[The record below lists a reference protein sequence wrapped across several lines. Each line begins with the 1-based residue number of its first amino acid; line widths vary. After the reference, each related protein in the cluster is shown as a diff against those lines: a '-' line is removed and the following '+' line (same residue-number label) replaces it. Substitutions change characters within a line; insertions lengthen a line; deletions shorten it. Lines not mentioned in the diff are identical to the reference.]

1 MVIPNISPYSCSM
14 RRSPSRTVPHRAM
27 PALLAVAM
35 ATVAVLASASV
46 AMAKTRPEA
55 TRRPDGDGP
64 SCMPDGTPIVMA
76 DYSGSYGRAYGYAD
90 VCHVAIPSAVG
101 AILEWT
107 YGKLRRLRRL
117 LAITPAER
125 FGGNKRLSAVPAW
138 TVTNQLSIRIGSI
151 PRGPSVSSPSS
162 ERLRAAA

>member
-1 MVIPNISPYSCSM
+1 MVPNISPYSCSM

-27 PALLAVAM
+27 PGLLAAIATVLASAAVAM
-35 ATVAVLASASV
+35 ARI
-46 AMAKTRPEA
+46 RPEA
-55 TRRPDGDGP
+55 TRRPDGAGP
-64 SCMPDGTPIVMA
+64 SRVPDGTPIVIA
-76 DYSGSYGRAYGYAD
+76 DYSGSYGGTYDYAD
-90 VCHVAIPSAVG
+90 VCHVAIPSAVA